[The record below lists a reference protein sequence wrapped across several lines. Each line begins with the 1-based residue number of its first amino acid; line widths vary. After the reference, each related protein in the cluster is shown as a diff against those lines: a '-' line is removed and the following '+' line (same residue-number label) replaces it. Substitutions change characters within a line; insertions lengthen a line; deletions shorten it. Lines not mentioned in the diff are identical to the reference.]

1 MHAQY
6 YRWRGEQAIFGFDL
20 KTALLGMLTS
30 ELSSR
35 DLYPVSSDVLMVKN
49 PEKIFSK
56 SKEELENIVA
66 ERFSALADAGE
77 GDATFYYMPAD
88 VFEGAAKAGNDE
100 DKISD
105 LLLKS
110 MLYVVEVG
118 SVQNFSHIL

>member
-1 MHAQY
+1 MPKFFFRALILMLFI
-6 YRWRGEQAIFGFDL
+6 AIGQPAMSSLASDL
-20 KTALLGMLTS
+20 GDGTA
-30 ELSSR
+30 
-35 DLYPVSSDVLMVKN
+35 PIPSDVLMVKN